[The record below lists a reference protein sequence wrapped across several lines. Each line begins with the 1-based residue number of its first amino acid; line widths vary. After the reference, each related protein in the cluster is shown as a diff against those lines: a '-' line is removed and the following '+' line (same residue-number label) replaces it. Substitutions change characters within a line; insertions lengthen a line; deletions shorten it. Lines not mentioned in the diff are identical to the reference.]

1 MISDEVKSMRIS
13 RSIFLNK
20 VLPVIAMGMMVL
32 TPLHAEEK
40 TATKSE
46 KSVAKNK
53 SVNDVPPPAGPYRS
67 MHGTDK
73 SVQMQNRYEPPK
85 WVQQQRAQMNQRHG
99 RGMQAQQPPVQD
111 ARQWTP
117 PTPPQWVQQQRQQS
131 AQRPDWSK
139 QQQVPAWVQEQ
150 RKQMAK
156 PHQPPKWVQQQ
167 RQQSAQRPDWSKQ
180 QQVPAWVQEQRKQMA
195 KPYQPPKWVEQQQ
208 KQMAK
213 PYEPP
218 KWVQQQREQMAKQ
231 QKEMGAC
238 QQVPQQAQQA
248 ANGNQKR
255 FSAAPQYWAQNRMR
269 MPPANGQFRRYGPP
283 PVWARAPY
291 PQYRRW

>member
-1 MISDEVKSMRIS
+1 MKIS
-13 RSIFLNK
+13 RSVFLNK

-32 TPLHAEEK
+32 APLHAEEK
-40 TATKSE
+40 ETSKSE

-67 MHGTDK
+67 MHGVDN
-73 SVQMQNRYEPPK
+73 SAQMKNRYQPPK
-85 WVQQQRAQMNQRHG
+85 WVQEQQAQMNQRYD
-99 RGMQAQQPPVQD
+99 RGMQAQQPPAQD

-117 PTPPQWVQQQRQQS
+117 PTPPQWVQ
-131 AQRPDWSK
+131 
-139 QQQVPAWVQEQ
+139 EQ

-156 PHQPPKWVQQQ
+156 SYEPPKWVQQQ

-195 KPYQPPKWVEQQQ
+195 KPYQPPKWVQQQ
-208 KQMAK
+208 RQQSAQRPNWSKQQQVPAWVQEQRKQMVK
-213 PYEPP
+213 PYQPP
-218 KWVQQQREQMAKQ
+218 KWVEQQRKQMAKQ

-238 QQVPQQAQQA
+238 QQLPQQATK
-248 ANGNQKR
+248 NRTGNQNKVP
-255 FSAAPQYWAQNRMR
+255 PQYWAQNRMW

-283 PVWARAPY
+283 PVWSRAPY